1 MTGPLARRSR
11 PRPGA
16 TVYQL
21 LSALDR
27 KGWRPVKDAG
37 MRGMHHTVLWQ
48 PVIDE
53 VMVLPER
60 PGTRLKGVL
69 IARLLEDLPD
79 EHREE
84 VESWLR

>member
-16 TVYQL
+16 SVFRL
-21 LSALDR
+21 LTALER
-27 KGWRPVKDAG
+27 KGWRPAKDAG
-37 MRGMHHTVLWQ
+37 MRGTHHTVLWQ
-48 PVIDE
+48 PAIDE
-53 VMVLPER
+53 IMVLPER
-60 PGTRLKGVL
+60 PGTRLKGAL
-69 IARLLEDLPD
+69 IARLLEDLSD

>member
-1 MTGPLARRSR
+1 MTGPLGRRSR

-16 TVYQL
+16 TVDRL
-21 LSALDR
+21 LSALGR

-48 PVIDE
+48 PALDE
-53 VMVLPER
+53 VMMLPER
-60 PGTRLKGVL
+60 AGARLRGAL